1 MTLKQWFGLCRCR
14 GARNILL
21 SPAGLTAAFKV
32 TLEMTG
38 GKVPCQLECREGKR
52 KGGGCSRERERK
64 RARGYKWEKK
74 NNGLT
79 LSGWML
85 SQTEGEEE
93 VNTSGTNKS
102 AGTRERERERCSE
115 SPRRKER
122 SDRGRVKLAYLPS
135 GSAASQWRLTGK
147 ESNAPN
153 RTHRGHRCA
162 RVSARVWACV
172 HVRKRKENDRHR

>member
-1 MTLKQWFGLCRCR
+1 
-14 GARNILL
+14 
-21 SPAGLTAAFKV
+21 
-32 TLEMTG
+32 
-38 GKVPCQLECREGKR
+38 
-52 KGGGCSRERERK
+52 
-64 RARGYKWEKK
+64 
-74 NNGLT
+74 
-79 LSGWML
+79 ML

-162 RVSARVWACV
+162 RVHVCARVCEHVCMSEREKKMTDTDSEAGREKICV
-172 HVRKRKENDRHR
+172 CVREQSSVGSTGKLVTSGQTDRLSGFRNKISRELTN